1 MAGKL
6 RAYSNSVCL
15 SMPETWTISV
25 GSRVFGPYTVEQMR
39 AFHAEGRLAVHSLV
53 ARAGEE
59 QFRAAGEDPVLAPL
73 FPAAA
78 EAAPQSAPQQPA
90 EPHRFGREPQESGT
104 AERSRFV
111 IISDMKSGSISALE
125 EEIFNL
131 GPAYRFMPQSW
142 VLTSE
147 ASLNTIRHALMQK
160 LGKLDTIFIVD
171 TIHDRAAWFNFGPE
185 ADTRVRRLWS
195 RTPEGA
201 RKAS

>member
-1 MAGKL
+1 MA
-6 RAYSNSVCL
+6 
-15 SMPETWTISV
+15 ETWSISV
-25 GSRVFGPYTVEQMR
+25 GSRVYGPYTIEQMH
-39 AFHAEGRLAVHSLV
+39 AFHAEGRLATHSLV

-59 QFRAAGEDPVLAPL
+59 QFHPAGEDTELALL
-73 FPAAA
+73 FPVATAPVS
-78 EAAPQSAPQQPA
+78 EPVETQAAPQSSP
-90 EPHRFGREPQESGT
+90 EPHRFGRETEPS
-104 AERSRFV
+104 ASDRSRFV
-111 IISDMKSGSISALE
+111 IISHMKTSSISALE
-125 EEIFNL
+125 EEIFKL

-171 TIHDRAAWFNFGPE
+171 TVHDRAAWFNFGPE
-185 ADTRVRRLWS
+185 ADTRVRRMWS

>member
-1 MAGKL
+1 M
-6 RAYSNSVCL
+6 S
-15 SMPETWTISV
+15 ETWSISV
-25 GSRVFGPYTVEQMR
+25 GSRVYGPYSAEQMR

-59 QFRAAGEDPVLAPL
+59 QFRPASEDPELALL
-73 FPAAA
+73 FAPAAA
-78 EAAPQSAPQQPA
+78 PAAAPQPEAAPQSQ
-90 EPHRFGREPQESGT
+90 EPRRFGQEAELSAG
-104 AERSRFV
+104 ERSRFV

-131 GPAYRFMPQSW
+131 GHAFRFMPQAW

-185 ADTRVRRLWS
+185 ADTRVRRMWS

-201 RKAS
+201 RKAG

>member
-1 MAGKL
+1 MG
-6 RAYSNSVCL
+6 
-15 SMPETWTISV
+15 
-25 GSRVFGPYTVEQMR
+25 
-39 AFHAEGRLAVHSLV
+39 AFHAEGRLAHHSLV

-59 QFRAAGEDPVLAPL
+59 QFHPAGEDPELAKL
-73 FPAAA
+73 FPSAAIA
-78 EAAPQSAPQQPA
+78 EPAPQAAPQPPA
-90 EPHRFGREPQESGT
+90 EPHRFGREPESGI

-160 LGKLDTIFIVD
+160 LGKLDTIFVVD

-185 ADTRVRRLWS
+185 ADIRVRRMWA

-201 RKAS
+201 RKAG

>member
-1 MAGKL
+1 M
-6 RAYSNSVCL
+6 SES
-15 SMPETWTISV
+15 WTISV
-25 GSRVFGPYTVEQMR
+25 GSRAYGPYSIDQLR
-39 AFHAEGRLAVHSLV
+39 AFQSEGRLAQHSLV

-59 QFRAAGEDPVLAPL
+59 QFHPAIEDPDLASL
-73 FPAAA
+73 FGVEAAA
-78 EAAPQSAPQQPA
+78 QPEAEIQPAPQP
-90 EPHRFGREPQESGT
+90 EPVRFGKEPEQAT
-104 AERSRFV
+104 TDRSRFV

-131 GPAYRFMPQSW
+131 GHAYRFMPQAW

-160 LGKLDTIFIVD
+160 LGKLDTIFVVD

-185 ADTRVRRLWS
+185 ADIRVRRMWS

>member
-1 MAGKL
+1 MA
-6 RAYSNSVCL
+6 
-15 SMPETWTISV
+15 ETWTISV
-25 GSRVFGPYTVEQMR
+25 GSRVYGPYTIEQMH
-39 AFHAEGRLAVHSLV
+39 AFHAEGRLATHSLV

-59 QFRAAGEDPVLAPL
+59 QFHPAGEDSELALLFPVLAAPSGES
-73 FPAAA
+73 
-78 EAAPQSAPQQPA
+78 EAAPQLETPAPLSPP
-90 EPHRFGREPQESGT
+90 EPHRFGRETEAGVS
-104 AERSRFV
+104 ERSRFV
-111 IISDMKSGSISALE
+111 IISDMRSGSISALE

-160 LGKLDTIFIVD
+160 LGKLDTIFVVD

-185 ADTRVRRLWS
+185 ADTRVRRMWS

-201 RKAS
+201 RKAG

>member
-1 MAGKL
+1 M
-6 RAYSNSVCL
+6 S
-15 SMPETWTISV
+15 ETWTISV
-25 GSRVFGPYTVEQMR
+25 GSRVYGPYTIEQMH
-39 AFHAEGRLAVHSLV
+39 AFHAEGRLATHSLV

-59 QFRAAGEDPVLAPL
+59 QFHPAGEDTELALL
-73 FPAAA
+73 FHVAAA
-78 EAAPQSAPQQPA
+78 PVREPMVEAAAPQSSP
-90 EPHRFGREPQESGT
+90 EPHRFGREPESGN

-147 ASLNTIRHALMQK
+147 ATLNTIRHALMQK
-160 LGKLDTIFIVD
+160 MGKLDTIFIVD
-171 TIHDRAAWFNFGPE
+171 TVNDRAAWFNFGPE
-185 ADTRVRRLWS
+185 ADTRVRRMWS

>member
-1 MAGKL
+1 M
-6 RAYSNSVCL
+6 S
-15 SMPETWTISV
+15 ETWTISV
-25 GSRVFGPYTVEQMR
+25 GSRVYGPYTIEQMH
-39 AFHAEGRLAVHSLV
+39 AFHTEGRLATHSLV

-59 QFRAAGEDPVLAPL
+59 QFHPAGEDTELALL
-73 FPAAA
+73 FPVAAA
-78 EAAPQSAPQQPA
+78 PVSEPMPEAAAPQSPP
-90 EPHRFGREPQESGT
+90 EPYRFGREPESGN

-147 ASLNTIRHALMQK
+147 ATLNTIRHALMQK
-160 LGKLDTIFIVD
+160 MGKLDTIFIVD

-185 ADTRVRRLWS
+185 ADTRVRRMWS

>member
-1 MAGKL
+1 M
-6 RAYSNSVCL
+6 
-15 SMPETWTISV
+15 
-25 GSRVFGPYTVEQMR
+25 Q
-39 AFHAEGRLAVHSLV
+39 AFHAEGRLATHSLV

-59 QFRAAGEDPVLAPL
+59 QFHPATDDPELALL
-73 FPAAA
+73 FPAMPSDQGAPA
-78 EAAPQSAPQQPA
+78 PQVEAPAPQSPP
-90 EPHRFGREPQESGT
+90 EPHRFGRETEAGVS
-104 AERSRFV
+104 ERSRFV
-111 IISDMKSGSISALE
+111 IIADMKSGSISALE

-131 GPAYRFMPQSW
+131 GPAYRFMPQAW

-160 LGKLDTIFIVD
+160 MGKLDVIFVVD

-185 ADTRVRRLWS
+185 ADIRVRRMWS

>member
-1 MAGKL
+1 M
-6 RAYSNSVCL
+6 S
-15 SMPETWTISV
+15 ETWTISV
-25 GSRVFGPYTVEQMR
+25 GSRVYGPYSIEQMQ
-39 AFHAEGRLAVHSLV
+39 AFHGEGRLAPHSLV

-59 QFRAAGEDPVLAPL
+59 QFHPAGEDAELAKL
-73 FPAAA
+73 FAPEVQAARPSQPEAQA
-78 EAAPQSAPQQPA
+78 EPQPA
-90 EPHRFGREPQESGT
+90 PAQPEPHRFGREPEQGI

-111 IISDMKSGSISALE
+111 IISDMKSGSISALD
-125 EEIFNL
+125 EEIHNL
-131 GPAYRFMPQSW
+131 GHAYRFMPQSW

-160 LGKLDTIFIVD
+160 LGKLDTIFVVD

-185 ADTRVRRLWS
+185 ADIRVRRMWS

>member
-1 MAGKL
+1 M
-6 RAYSNSVCL
+6 S
-15 SMPETWTISV
+15 ETWTISV
-25 GSRVFGPYTVEQMR
+25 GSRVYGPYTIEQMH
-39 AFHAEGRLAVHSLV
+39 AFHAEGRLATHSLV

-59 QFRAAGEDPVLAPL
+59 QFHPAGEDTELALLFPVAAAPL
-73 FPAAA
+73 SEPMPEAAA
-78 EAAPQSAPQQPA
+78 PHSPP
-90 EPHRFGREPQESGT
+90 EPHRFGREPESGN

-147 ASLNTIRHALMQK
+147 ATLNTIRHALMQK
-160 LGKLDTIFIVD
+160 MGKLDTIFIVD

-185 ADTRVRRLWS
+185 ADTRVRRMWS

>member
-1 MAGKL
+1 M
-6 RAYSNSVCL
+6 S
-15 SMPETWTISV
+15 ETWTLSV
-25 GSRVFGPYTVEQMR
+25 GNRVYGPYTTDQMR
-39 AFHAEGRLAVHSLV
+39 AFQVEGRLATHSLV

-59 QFRAAGEDPVLAPL
+59 QFRPAIEDPELALL
-73 FPAAA
+73 FPAQAA
-78 EAAPQSAPQQPA
+78 AAPATPAASQPPSS
-90 EPHRFGREPQESGT
+90 EPRRFGHESEISAG
-104 AERSRFV
+104 ERSRFV

-131 GPAYRFMPQSW
+131 GHAFRFMPQAW

-160 LGKLDTIFIVD
+160 LGKLDTIFVVD

-185 ADTRVRRLWS
+185 ADTRVRRMWS

-201 RKAS
+201 RKTG

>member
-1 MAGKL
+1 M
-6 RAYSNSVCL
+6 S
-15 SMPETWTISV
+15 ETWTISV
-25 GSRVFGPYTVEQMR
+25 GSRVYGPYTIEQMH
-39 AFHAEGRLAVHSLV
+39 AFHAEGRLATHSLV

-59 QFRAAGEDPVLAPL
+59 QFHPAGEDTELALL
-73 FPAAA
+73 FPVAAA
-78 EAAPQSAPQQPA
+78 PVAEPEPTAEPPAPQTPP
-90 EPHRFGREPQESGT
+90 EPHRFGREPETGN

-160 LGKLDTIFIVD
+160 MGKLDTIFVVD

-185 ADTRVRRLWS
+185 ADTRVRRMWS

>member
-1 MAGKL
+1 M
-6 RAYSNSVCL
+6 S
-15 SMPETWTISV
+15 ETWTISV
-25 GSRVFGPYTVEQMR
+25 GSRVYGPYTIEQMH
-39 AFHAEGRLAVHSLV
+39 AFHAEGRLATHSLV

-59 QFRAAGEDPVLAPL
+59 QFHPAGEDTELALL
-73 FPAAA
+73 FPVAAA
-78 EAAPQSAPQQPA
+78 PVAEPEPTAEPPAPQTPP
-90 EPHRFGREPQESGT
+90 EPHRFGREPETGIG
-104 AERSRFV
+104 ERSRFV

-160 LGKLDTIFIVD
+160 MGKLDTIFVVD

-185 ADTRVRRLWS
+185 ADTRVRRMWS

>member
-1 MAGKL
+1 M
-6 RAYSNSVCL
+6 S
-15 SMPETWTISV
+15 ETWTISV
-25 GSRVFGPYTVEQMR
+25 GSRVYGPYTIEQMH
-39 AFHAEGRLAVHSLV
+39 AFHAEGRLATHSLV

-59 QFRAAGEDPVLAPL
+59 QFHSAGEDTELALL
-73 FPAAA
+73 FPVAAA
-78 EAAPQSAPQQPA
+78 PVSEPMPEAAPQSPP
-90 EPHRFGREPQESGT
+90 EPHRFGREPEAGAS
-104 AERSRFV
+104 ERSRFV

-147 ASLNTIRHALMQK
+147 ATLNTIRHALMQK
-160 LGKLDTIFIVD
+160 MGKLDTIFIVD

-185 ADTRVRRLWS
+185 ADTRVRRMWS

>member
-1 MAGKL
+1 M
-6 RAYSNSVCL
+6 S
-15 SMPETWTISV
+15 ETWTISV
-25 GSRVFGPYTVEQMR
+25 GNRVYGPYSAEQMR
-39 AFHAEGRLAVHSLV
+39 AFHAEGRLATHSLI

-59 QFRAAGEDPVLAPL
+59 QFRPAIEDAELAKL
-73 FPAAA
+73 FPAAEQA
-78 EAAPQSAPQQPA
+78 VPEIRVAAPEPQAAQ
-90 EPHRFGREPQESGT
+90 EPRRFGQQQEAEQAT

-131 GPAYRFMPQSW
+131 GHAFRFMPQAW

-160 LGKLDTIFIVD
+160 LGKLDTIFVVD

-185 ADTRVRRLWS
+185 ADTRVRRMWS

-201 RKAS
+201 RKAG